1 MLKGIFFY
9 FKGCS
14 MVYMY
19 RFTIDNGSYGG
30 CVLAVN
36 EEEAE
41 ANVYGRNSFT
51 INDFENT
58 K

>member
-1 MLKGIFFY
+1 
-9 FKGCS
+9 